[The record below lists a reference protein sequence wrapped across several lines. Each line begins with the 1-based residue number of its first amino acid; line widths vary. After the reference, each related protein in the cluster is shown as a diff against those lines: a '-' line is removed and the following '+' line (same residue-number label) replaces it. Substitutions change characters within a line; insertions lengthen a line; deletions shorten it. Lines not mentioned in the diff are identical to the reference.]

1 MALSQRSTNRTVLS
15 AARARQGRF
24 GQHVFWVLV
33 FGTLLAA
40 LGLFAAWGWHSRD
53 LANANTNNPRA
64 SSGGPPAYAP
74 EPAARQNEPA
84 PGQPGPDQ
92 APTRP

>member
-1 MALSQRSTNRTVLS
+1 MALSTRDTNRPVLS

-40 LGLFAAWGWHSRD
+40 LGLFAAWGWKSHD
-53 LANANTNNPRA
+53 LANANTNNPKA
-64 SSGGPPAYAP
+64 SSGGPAAYAP
-74 EPAARQNEPA
+74 EPAPVQNQPDTNPARH
-84 PGQPGPDQ
+84 
-92 APTRP
+92 